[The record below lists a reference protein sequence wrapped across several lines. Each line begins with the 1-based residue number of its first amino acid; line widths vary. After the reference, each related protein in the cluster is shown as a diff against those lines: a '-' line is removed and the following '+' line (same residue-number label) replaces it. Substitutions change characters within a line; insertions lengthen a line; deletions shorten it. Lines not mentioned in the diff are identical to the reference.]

1 MAVHQTIYRLIIPV
15 TLTLAGCVSMAPEDE
30 RSALPVPAT
39 YPELVATQ
47 DGVAVDELDWQAFFT
62 DPVLSRLIET
72 ALQNNRDLRTAA
84 LKVDEARAA
93 FRIQHSDRFP
103 ALNIGSQAAR
113 SQISADQSP
122 FGQPMVGSEYRAEVG
137 LTTWEIDLWGRVRNL
152 ERAALENWLATEA
165 ARQAVHTALIAEV
178 ANGYLGLRELE
189 ERVEIARQSVATRQ
203 ASAHIFER
211 RYAVGATARL
221 DVTQVQT
228 LLTQA
233 QSLLAQLE
241 QQRATQLHALQV
253 LVGADPGV
261 LPQKEPFDETT
272 VLAPLDAGLPSELLI
287 RRPDIIAAE
296 HQLRAANAN
305 IGAARAAFFPRIALT
320 GSLGTVSAELA
331 GLFESGSKAWTFIPT
346 LSLPIFDGGRRRAN
360 LELSEVRRDLAVAAY
375 EKTIQNAF
383 REVADAL
390 AGYHWLREQLEAQL
404 AGRDAQT
411 ERAHLA
417 QRRYDQGSAAYLEV
431 LDAQRDLLEVQQRVV
446 QTRRALLSSQIALY
460 RALGGGI
467 DAL

>member
-1 MAVHQTIYRLIIPV
+1 
-15 TLTLAGCVSMAPEDE
+15 
-30 RSALPVPAT
+30 
-39 YPELVATQ
+39 
-47 DGVAVDELDWQAFFT
+47 
-62 DPVLSRLIET
+62 
-72 ALQNNRDLRTAA
+72 
-84 LKVDEARAA
+84 
-93 FRIQHSDRFP
+93 
-103 ALNIGSQAAR
+103 
-113 SQISADQSP
+113 
-122 FGQPMVGSEYRAEVG
+122 MVGSEYRAEVG